1 MPDFPSTPVNGD
13 THVIATSTWEYYS
26 STDRWEIQDT
36 SHIPQYVST
45 LLETLTWSAG
55 AATVTSSPIVYSNYV
70 TLIITYTNVASN
82 ASVTTFEMRKPT
94 GHITPRNY
102 NSGEGEL
109 PMNGTQT
116 ITTESGASV
125 SVINLNGTVVTTAHS
140 NTIGADYDPIT
151 FGWTAGVFAAGGS
164 IEIRG
169 ISLQTASNTLAN
181 LDDVDAT
188 VPTDG
193 QVLAWDNTN
202 SYWKPAAPASGASGG
217 GGGVEFISYSGV
229 INNAATVD
237 FTGFD
242 DSKYVSY
249 FFELNDVRHDQI
261 VAVSPPA
268 ILYLSLATSGTTYD
282 KTHGN
287 YHYGGMIDSAGFQL
301 VTSFGNQN
309 MGATGQ
315 FKIYNPHV
323 AAYTMGFNEVAASYQ
338 PASGAPQTDNIW
350 GGHIANSNAKQMYLN
365 TGSITAA
372 QFYVGQ
378 DGYYNGFLISSGEIR
393 MYGLR
398 KN

>member
-1 MPDFPSTPVNGD
+1 MPDFPTTPVDGD
-13 THVIATSTWEYYS
+13 RHVIATSTWEYYS

-36 SHIPQYVST
+36 SGVPQSVST

-55 AATVTSSPIVYSNYV
+55 DATVTSGPIVYSNYV

-102 NSGEGEL
+102 NSGEGVL

-116 ITTESGASV
+116 ITTSSGSSV

-140 NTIGADYDPIT
+140 DTIGADYDPIT
-151 FGWTAGVFAAGGS
+151 FGWTAGAFAAGGS

-169 ISLQTASNTLAN
+169 ISLQIASNTLAN

-202 SYWKPAAPASGASGG
+202 SYWKPAAPASGASG

-261 VAVSPPA
+261 VPASPPA

-287 YHYGGMIDSAGFQL
+287 YHYGGMNDSAGFQL
-301 VTSFGNQN
+301 VTSFSNQN

-338 PASGAPQTDNIW
+338 PASGAPQTDNIY
-350 GGHIANSNAKQMYLN
+350 GGFIDGLNAKQMYLN

-378 DGYYNGFLISSGEIR
+378 DGVYNGFLISSGEIR

>member
-1 MPDFPSTPVNGD
+1 MPDFPTTPVNGD

-102 NSGEGEL
+102 NSGEGVL

-181 LDDVDAT
+181 LDDVDAAI
-188 VPTDG
+188 PTDG

-202 SYWKPAAPASGASGG
+202 SYWKPTTAATAAGAGNAGDVGTYAMLYEQGSALNPRNAGDSVAASSTLY
-217 GGGVEFISYSGV
+217 YSGV
-229 INNAATVD
+229 SVPLGTDRV
-237 FTGFD
+237 
-242 DSKYVSY
+242 
-249 FFELNDVRHDQI
+249 FEG
-261 VAVSPPA
+261 ASP
-268 ILYLSLATSGTTYD
+268 SGTWRLM
-282 KTHGN
+282 GN
-287 YHYGGMIDSAGFQL
+287 YSSIHAENND
-301 VTSFGNQN
+301 
-309 MGATGQ
+309 
-315 FKIYNPHV
+315 
-323 AAYTMGFNEVAASYQ
+323 
-338 PASGAPQTDNIW
+338 PASVW
-350 GGHIANSNAKQMYLN
+350 LR
-365 TGSITAA
+365 
-372 QFYVGQ
+372 
-378 DGYYNGFLISSGEIR
+378 IS
-393 MYGLR
+393 
-398 KN
+398 